1 MRSGLR
7 ALSTRVPPIAALPPP
22 ALEGQVAWVIG
33 GIGVIGSGLVR
44 GLLRAGATVVVNS
57 RFPSRLE
64 QLNDEL
70 GSPEKLV
77 AINASLL
84 PGHAESTIQERRRA
98 PSPPVQPS
106 PPVPQSPQPLCHPSH
121 LLCRVHQTALE
132 FTGGRLDH
140 VVAHSAV
147 RWWGTQG
154 GVPVGGGLDE
164 AEHAVP
170 LSSSRVLD
178 LSTEEYVCG
187 STQLPA
193 LHHCVARRL
202 LPRLLAVPGTSYTFV
217 TGGGNEDA
225 RSAIGQVNAQ
235 AVWGLAAALRNDLRD
250 SEVKLREVRVGLK
263 FNRRR
268 AERLADPRER
278 PLSHDLGAI
287 CAGIAASDERGV
299 RPTHMLAAK
308 DDCDLLKARFPVA
321 DQGYSV
327 YFRSADML

>member
-1 MRSGLR
+1 MAARANEVGLLGCVPTGVAPLRSAPQKR
-7 ALSTRVPPIAALPPP
+7 TMMKASSMKAFSTAGRSPP
-22 ALEGQVAWVIG
+22 ALDGKVAWVIG
-33 GIGVIGSGLVR
+33 GIGVVGSGLVR

-64 QLNDEL
+64 QLNEEL

-77 AINASLL
+77 AINSSLL
-84 PGHAESTIQERRRA
+84 PGHAENTIQE
-98 PSPPVQPS
+98 
-106 PPVPQSPQPLCHPSH
+106 
-121 LLCRVHQTALE
+121 ALE

-147 RWWGTQG
+147 RWWGAQG
-154 GVPVGGGLDE
+154 GLPTGGLDE

-170 LSSSRVLD
+170 LSSSRVLE
-178 LSTEEYVCG
+178 LSTEEYLSG

-202 LPRLLAVPGTSYTFV
+202 LPRLLAVPGASYTFV

-235 AVWGLAAALRNDLRD
+235 AVWGLAAALRNDL
-250 SEVKLREVRVGLK
+250 SESDVKLREVRVGMK
-263 FNRRR
+263 FNRKR
-268 AERLADPRER
+268 AERLADPRDR

-287 CAGIAASDERGV
+287 CAGIAASDERGPQ
-299 RPTHMLAAK
+299 PTHMLEAK
-308 DDCDLLKARFPVA
+308 EDCDALKDRFPVA

-327 YFRSADML
+327 YMSAGV